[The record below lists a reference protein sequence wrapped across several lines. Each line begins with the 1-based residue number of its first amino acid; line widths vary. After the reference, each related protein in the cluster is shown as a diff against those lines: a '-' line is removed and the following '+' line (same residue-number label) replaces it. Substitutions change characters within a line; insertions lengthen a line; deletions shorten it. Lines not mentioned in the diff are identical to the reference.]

1 MTMEQLM
8 VASFALLRHR
18 IQCDQIGLFMKVLG
32 DKFSYKSSRKIW
44 WLLASCEKIKTS
56 GKKYFWSTFE
66 KIGLLWIPS
75 SGHTASQTSSTFISE
90 KQQSKSKQLTLL
102 CLNDELIDLRHC
114 IKDPPWATFIR
125 VSRVRIPL
133 AKKIF
138 PSKRGIKESKR
149 WWLIKRWTLTERSLP
164 TQEDPGSNPFLF
176 LPFEH
181 FLAVKCT

>member
-1 MTMEQLM
+1 MKRPFNEEMTMEQLM

-18 IQCDQIGLFMKVLG
+18 IQCDQIGLFLKVLG

-102 CLNDELIDLRHC
+102 CLNDVMIDLRHC
-114 IKDPPWATFIR
+114 IKDPLGQLSSEYPGFESHWQKRFFHQKE
-125 VSRVRIPL
+125 V
-133 AKKIF
+133 
-138 PSKRGIKESKR
+138 SKRAKDG
-149 WWLIKRWTLTERSLP
+149 
-164 TQEDPGSNPFLF
+164 GS
-176 LPFEH
+176 
-181 FLAVKCT
+181 